1 MTDRDPPRRSPF
13 GRHDYELT
21 YGWRDEA
28 LNVTIGGK
36 LATPPVIGDVY
47 TLGSPDGIQD
57 FTVVHLSREGGR
69 GWLARCTATPYD
81 GHGGE
86 R

>member
-1 MTDRDPPRRSPF
+1 
-13 GRHDYELT
+13 
-21 YGWRDEA
+21 
-28 LNVTIGGK
+28 
-36 LATPPVIGDVY
+36 VIGDVY
-47 TLGSPDGIQD
+47 TLGSPGGIQD

-69 GWLARCTATPYD
+69 GWLARCTATPDD